1 MLILPVSIPNFKH
14 GIAKTYL
21 LMSVYSFVQ
30 VTLEAKEKSLE
41 AKSRGNEAFK
51 GGDYLGAIDAYTQV
65 FISMFSHL
73 HWDFF

>member
-1 MLILPVSIPNFKH
+1 
-14 GIAKTYL
+14 
-21 LMSVYSFVQ
+21 MSVYSFVQ